1 MHFMPDT
8 EEEDSAAEV
17 FWPEGYK
24 QVLREDLRQA
34 VGDQLLS
41 KRPFR
46 RIYKRHYAD
55 RYGSYEEFLGKVADM
70 VVVGAENGADDAF
83 DEVVDAFME
92 EDALPDRRAFSGYL
106 WPRGVPGR
114 VEERLRQVIA
124 EEYGQDD
131 VYSFAYSVGYNRD
144 YPTSEEYLGRIAE
157 LVSTGAMNGANDM
170 LEGIYRSFMV
180 GERLAPARR
189 HPRRLKML

>member
-34 VGDQLLS
+34 VGDQLLG
-41 KRPFR
+41 RGPFR
-46 RIYKRHYAD
+46 RVYKRHYAD
-55 RYGSYEEFLGKVADM
+55 RYGSYEEFLGKIADM

-92 EDALPDRRAFSGYL
+92 EDALPERRALSGYL

-114 VEERLRQVIA
+114 VEERLARVIA
-124 EEYGQDD
+124 QEYGQDN
-131 VYSFAYSVGYNRD
+131 VYSFAYGVGYRND
-144 YPTSEEYLGRIAE
+144 YPTLDGYLGRIAG
-157 LVSTGAMNGANDM
+157 LVSTGAMNGADEM
-170 LEGIYRSFMV
+170 LVRVYRSLMV